1 MVMKW
6 IYCLD
11 KDTAE
16 SFEKT
21 GFKKI
26 GTSLINGQEATIFEN
41 SKSLE
46 LSSLQKYGN
55 VMWSNKLML

>member
-1 MVMKW
+1 MKF

-11 KDTAE
+11 KETAE

-26 GTSLINGQEATIFEN
+26 GTSFVNGQEATIFEN
-41 SKSLE
+41 SKDLT

-55 VMWSNKLML
+55 VVWSNRLMF